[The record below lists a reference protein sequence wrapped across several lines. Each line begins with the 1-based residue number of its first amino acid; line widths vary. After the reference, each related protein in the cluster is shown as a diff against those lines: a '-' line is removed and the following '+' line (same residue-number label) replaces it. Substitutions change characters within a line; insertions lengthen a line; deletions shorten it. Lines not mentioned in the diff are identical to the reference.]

1 MTLNELATAM
11 QKVRD
16 RGFRPVDV
24 IIMNMVQEL
33 GKDGP
38 VPVMDVVQ
46 KCTHSSPATVHEQIK
61 SLVDMDVLKKVNSP
75 TDLRLKHLEK
85 GEQFNNV
92 VQYLTN

>member
-11 QKVRD
+11 QKIRD
-16 RGFRPVDV
+16 EGYRPVDV
-24 IIMNMVQEL
+24 VILNMVQEL

-46 KCTHSSPATVHEQIK
+46 KCKHSSPATVPEQIK
-61 SLVDMDVLKKVNSP
+61 ALVDADILKKVNSP

-85 GEQFNNV
+85 GGNFDNV